1 MNKPLEASMPSVKD
15 LIYPF
20 IYVDERGET
29 QNGWRIRGVAEEP
42 DPVKKRALIDAF
54 VKTLEEER
62 SK

>member
-1 MNKPLEASMPSVKD
+1 MPSVKD
-15 LIYPF
+15 LVYPF

-42 DPVKKRALIDAF
+42 DPVKKRALVDAF
-54 VKTLEEER
+54 IKALEEER